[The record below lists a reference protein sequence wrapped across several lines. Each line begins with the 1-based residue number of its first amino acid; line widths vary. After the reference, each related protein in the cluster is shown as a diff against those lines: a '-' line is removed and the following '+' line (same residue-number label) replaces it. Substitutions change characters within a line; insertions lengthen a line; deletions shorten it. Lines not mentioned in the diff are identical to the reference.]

1 MSDHVFIYRTET
13 TTEMEEIMEAI
24 ISKEP
29 IIQAP
34 VKKVKKPKVQPIKQ
48 SKPKKQSPFKRKKD
62 NFKEFSN

>member
-1 MSDHVFIYRTET
+1 
-13 TTEMEEIMEAI
+13 MEAI

-48 SKPKKQSPFKRKKD
+48 SKPKKQSPVKRKKD